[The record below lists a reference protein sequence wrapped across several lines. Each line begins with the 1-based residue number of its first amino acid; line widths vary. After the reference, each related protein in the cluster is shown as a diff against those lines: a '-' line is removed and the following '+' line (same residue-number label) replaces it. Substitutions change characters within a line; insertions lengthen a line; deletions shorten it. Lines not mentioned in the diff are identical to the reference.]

1 MAERNFSAQLAG
13 KFVDDDDLIRTGRAW
28 LEIDG
33 FDFLHIPVP
42 KGFENTLDVF
52 ETQADQVAKDVE
64 TTGKYASAAKS
75 SASAAA
81 SSASKAASSETAV
94 NRNVSA
100 AKDSATR
107 AETAA
112 GNAKT
117 SETNAEDAARR
128 ASNSS
133 TSANRSSVWVSEAE
147 QRTKKSASEAA
158 NSATQAADSATSAK
172 QEADRAA
179 GTLDSMFWNGDRL
192 AVHDKISPHLTG
204 PKGADGTVSFD
215 ALTPEQKAQLKGAP
229 GEVSKAQL
237 DAAVAAEKAR
247 TVGMTW
253 TVETEDQAKTK
264 ETSCQKGDF
273 IQVAQTGNIYQV
285 V

>member
-1 MAERNFSAQLAG
+1 MAERDFSAKLAG
-13 KFVDDDDLIRTGRAW
+13 KFVDDDDLLRTGRAW
-28 LEIDG
+28 VEIDG

-42 KGFENTLDVF
+42 TGFDETMNVF
-52 ETQADQVAKDVE
+52 EAQAKQVSKDAE
-64 TTGKYASAAKS
+64 TSGKYASAAKS
-75 SASAAA
+75 SASSAA
-81 SSASKAASSETAV
+81 SSASKAAGSEGRASSD
-94 NRNVSA
+94 
-100 AKDSATR
+100 AKKAQDGASR

-112 GNAKT
+112 GNAKQ
-117 SETNAEDAARR
+117 SETNAEDSARR